1 MRNWKT
7 TLSGSV
13 CAIAAFIAAYPT
25 HFGGE
30 GTLAVDVAK
39 FVTVGG
45 LAFMGLFAS
54 DSK

>member
-1 MRNWKT
+1 MRNWKA

-13 CAIAAFIAAYPT
+13 CAITAFVSAYPS

-30 GTLAVDVAK
+30 GTLTVDVAK
-39 FVTVGG
+39 FVAVVG

-54 DSK
+54 DRK

>member
-7 TLSGSV
+7 TVSGAV
-13 CAIAAFIAAYPT
+13 CAIAAFIAAYPS

-30 GTLAVDVAK
+30 GNLVVDVAK
-39 FVTVGG
+39 FVAVGG
-45 LAFMGLFAS
+45 LSFMGLFAS